1 MRCVR
6 KRLLAALLTTSF
18 ATFVVASSD
27 AIEPAWS
34 RDFAVPIE
42 WQRVTAFGHL
52 LVETRDGLFAVEP
65 ETGEIRWKRLELGGL
80 PAAGFREIAGS
91 PLALLTSAAPS
102 SRTMIVNVFNG
113 ALVFDSRAEN
123 LTSIASAN
131 GRPFQ

>member
-52 LVETRDGLFAVEP
+52 LVETRDGLFAASLQ
-65 ETGEIRWKRLELGGL
+65 GSLGIDL
-80 PAAGFREIAGS
+80 LL
-91 PLALLTSAAPS
+91 LALLDQKRHA
-102 SRTMIVNVFNG
+102 
-113 ALVFDSRAEN
+113 ALVVGQR
-123 LTSIASAN
+123 
-131 GRPFQ
+131 FQVG